1 MRQRMVFHS
10 VTLLMSITAI
20 IISLFVIIT
29 KSVVDPVVS
38 IAIIVAAGIY
48 ILPFFYFLFTGIFL
62 YDLSSTRKM
71 NIWGIG
77 GLLGIFITL
86 VLFFCIYQY
95 LNRQLSSDFVIKMAV
110 GTIYLV
116 PLLFFLWKTLIEGSP
131 SYIRCI
137 KLWIILG
144 ALGCLVAVIAL

>member
-1 MRQRMVFHS
+1 MRQRMVVHS
-10 VTLLMSITAI
+10 AALLMSITAI
-20 IISLFVIIT
+20 IISLFVIT

-38 IAIIVAAGIY
+38 MAIIVAAGIY

-62 YDLSSTRKM
+62 DDLSSTRKM

-95 LNRQLSSDFVIKMAV
+95 LNRQLSSDFVVKMAV

-116 PLLFFLWKTLIEGSP
+116 PLLFFIWKTIIEGSP
-131 SYIRCI
+131 SYILCL